1 MGLRVFLLSLGALLL
16 VLFGGQ
22 PAGAHHSFAIFDIDH
37 PIELAGTVQEFKF
50 TSPHATIVLEVKG
63 SDGHST
69 LWTLEGTSP
78 STLRRDGWTNHSLKT
93 GDEITLTIDP
103 LRSGSPGGAWT
114 SQKINFRDGRPVAC
128 CTSDG
133 F

>member
-1 MGLRVFLLSLGALLL
+1 VSARMFSSLVGGFLLAFGA
-16 VLFGGQ
+16 
-22 PAGAHHSFAIFDIDH
+22 PALAHHSFTIFDIDH
-37 PIELAGTVQEFKF
+37 PLQLSGTVQQFKF
-50 TSPHATIVLEVKG
+50 VSPHATIVLEVKG
-63 SDGHST
+63 GDGRSVV
-69 LWTLEGTSP
+69 WTLEGTSP
-78 STLRRDGWTNHSLKT
+78 STLARDGWSSRSPVA
-93 GDEITLTIDP
+93 GDEITITIDP

>member
-1 MGLRVFLLSLGALLL
+1 VRACTFSSLVGGILLAFSAS
-16 VLFGGQ
+16 
-22 PAGAHHSFAIFDIDH
+22 AAAHHSFAIFDVDH
-37 PIELAGTVQEFKF
+37 PLQLSGTVKQFKF
-50 TSPHATIVLEVKG
+50 VSPHATIVLEVRG
-63 SDGHST
+63 GDGRSVV
-69 LWTLEGTSP
+69 WTLEGTSP
-78 STLRRDGWTNHSLKT
+78 STLARDGWSSQSLVV
-93 GDEITLTIDP
+93 GNEITITIDP